1 MLLRPLS
8 HSALEEAK
16 VIKQQQKQQQNS
28 QQRNVSNILHNTTPS
43 SVSSNIV
50 MIGDEE
56 DVMTSMKVQHMD
68 HDNDDKIERETKRLR
83 EEQLQFEEDPGL
95 VLYKFSKRN
104 ETKYNHLFHRERV
117 LVGLVGDAAV
127 LMTFGT
133 IFPPMAVV
141 ICITIGINSVIMQVM
156 IGRFVSLSYYHN
168 NTQEYLR
175 PLVSFINNE
184 CKDIGKLLS
193 VVLPTISILASS
205 FWAFALFD
213 CLGDKVGIH
222 RALWIVIV
230 VGSMPSW
237 GYFVLLGLK
246 NVIDIERVRD
256 KIMTVCLFSNSSMFS
271 VLFND
276 NDNDRD
282 RLMMN
287 MMIVSSSDSSSSSR
301 YSDSRHNNRD
311 VVVVIDNNINQ
322 HGVELKSIN
331 NNNDNHH
338 NAD

>member
-1 MLLRPLS
+1 MTPLS

-16 VIKQQQKQQQNS
+16 FIKQQQKQQQNS
-28 QQRNVSNILHNTTPS
+28 QQRNVNNILHNTTPTCS
-43 SVSSNIV
+43 DSSNTV

-56 DVMTSMKVQHMD
+56 DVMTSMKVQHID
-68 HDNDDKIERETKRLR
+68 HDNDKMERETKRLR

-141 ICITIGINSVIMQVM
+141 ICITIGINSVIIQLM
-156 IGRFVSLSYYHN
+156 IGRFVSLSYYD
-168 NTQEYLR
+168 TQRYLR

-222 RALWIVIV
+222 RALWIVIG

-256 KIMTVCLFSNSSMFS
+256 KIMTVCLSSNSSMFS
-271 VLFND
+271 VLFNNN

-282 RLMMN
+282 ILMMN
-287 MMIVSSSDSSSSSR
+287 RMIVSSSDSSSSG
-301 YSDSRHNNRD
+301 YSDSRDNNRD

-331 NNNDNHH
+331 NNLNDNHH
-338 NAD
+338 ND

>member
-1 MLLRPLS
+1 
-8 HSALEEAK
+8 
-16 VIKQQQKQQQNS
+16 
-28 QQRNVSNILHNTTPS
+28 
-43 SVSSNIV
+43 
-50 MIGDEE
+50 MIGGDEE

-68 HDNDDKIERETKRLR
+68 TMDDVDKDKMERETKRR
-83 EEQLQFEEDPGL
+83 EEELMFEEDPGL

-141 ICITIGINSVIMQVM
+141 ICITIGINSVIIQLM
-156 IGRFVSLSYYHN
+156 IGRFVSLSYYD
-168 NTQEYLR
+168 TQRYLR

-184 CKDIGKLLS
+184 CKDIGKLLA

-230 VGSMPSW
+230 VASMPSW

-256 KIMTVCLFSNSSMFS
+256 TMTVWSNSMFS
-271 VLFND
+271 VWD
-276 NDNDRD
+276 
-282 RLMMN
+282 
-287 MMIVSSSDSSSSSR
+287 
-301 YSDSRHNNRD
+301 NRD
-311 VVVVIDNNINQ
+311 TLSRVASGRFSVTNSNNSCSDVYSNSRDNREIVVVIDNNINQ
-322 HGVELKSIN
+322 RGVELKSIN
-331 NNNDNHH
+331 NNTI
-338 NAD
+338 

>member
-1 MLLRPLS
+1 
-8 HSALEEAK
+8 
-16 VIKQQQKQQQNS
+16 
-28 QQRNVSNILHNTTPS
+28 
-43 SVSSNIV
+43 

-68 HDNDDKIERETKRLR
+68 PMDDDAMDKDKMERETKRR
-83 EEQLQFEEDPGL
+83 EEELMEEDPGL

-141 ICITIGINSVIMQVM
+141 ICITIGINSLIIQLM
-156 IGRFVSLSYYHN
+156 IGRFVSLSYYD
-168 NTQEYLR
+168 TQRYLR

-184 CKDIGKLLS
+184 CKDIGKLLA

-230 VGSMPSW
+230 VASMPSW

-256 KIMTVCLFSNSSMFS
+256 TMTTMWSNSMFS
-271 VLFND
+271 VWD
-276 NDNDRD
+276 NRDTLSRVASGRFSVTNSNSNNSCSDMYSNSRDRD
-282 RLMMN
+282 
-287 MMIVSSSDSSSSSR
+287 IA
-301 YSDSRHNNRD
+301 
-311 VVVVIDNNINQ
+311 VVVVVDSNINQ
-322 HGVELKSIN
+322 RGVELKSIN
-331 NNNDNHH
+331 NNTNNHH
-338 NAD
+338 I